1 MMTRKKRVA
10 LPMADAQAARG
21 TRAIIFGIGDE
32 LLRGDYPDLNSS
44 LLARTLLH
52 SGWTVEEI
60 RVIPDDLPGM
70 AAALREAG
78 ERVDLVLTTGGLGP
92 TDDDLTRH
100 AAALAAGVALNFEA
114 GAWQMVL
121 DWYGRSDR
129 TPPESNKRQALV
141 PTGATPLNNTHGTAP
156 GLCMALGGATLF
168 CLPGPPR
175 EVGPMIDGALMLWLK
190 AHAPDGE
197 VLHTSR
203 VFLASLSESLFA
215 DEAGSLLE
223 RHANAL
229 VGVTAQA
236 GRLAVTIT
244 ARAANAEGARELAQ
258 GLQAQFLERFSGHV
272 YSTTEPSLEQ
282 VLGRELIERD
292 MTVTVAES
300 CTLGLVA
307 SALGDVSG
315 ISSVLS
321 ETFCTYSNQVK
332 VDRLGVDPRVLEQHG
347 AVSEAVAEAMALGA
361 AREAGAR
368 LAVAITGLAGPDGG
382 SPAKPVGL
390 VCFACVLDG
399 RVVSVESKRFAPA
412 GRSAIRTWAAS
423 RALHL
428 LLLAVRAAS

>member
-1 MMTRKKRVA
+1 MTKSKVSP
-10 LPMADAQAARG
+10 PMAETKG
-21 TRAIIFGIGDE
+21 TRAIILGIGDE

-60 RVIPDDLPGM
+60 RVVPDDLPGL
-70 AAALREAG
+70 AAALRQAG

-100 AAALAAGVALNFEA
+100 AAAMAADVELRFEQS
-114 GAWQMVL
+114 AWQMVL

-141 PTGATPLNNTHGTAP
+141 PRGATALNNPSGTAP
-156 GLCMALGGATLF
+156 GLRMPLGAATLF

-175 EVGPMIDGALMLWLK
+175 EVGPMIEGELQPWLQ
-190 AHAPDGE
+190 AHAPEGQI
-197 VLHTSR
+197 LHTTR
-203 VFLASLSESLFA
+203 VFLASLSESQFA

-223 RHANAL
+223 RHPDAL

-236 GRLAVTIT
+236 GRLAVTVT
-244 ARAANAEGARELAQ
+244 ARAASAQAARELAE
-258 GLQAQFLERFSGHV
+258 GLQNKFLERFDRHV
-272 YSTTEPSLEQ
+272 YSTSEPALEQ
-282 VLGRELIERD
+282 VLGQELIERNV
-292 MTVTVAES
+292 TVTVAES

-307 SALGDVSG
+307 SALGNVPG

-321 ETFCTYSNQVK
+321 ETFCTYSDQVK
-332 VDRLGVDPRVLEQHG
+332 SSRLGVAPGVLAQHG
-347 AVSEAVAEAMALGA
+347 AVSEPVVEAMALGA

-368 LAVAITGLAGPDGG
+368 LAVAISGLAGPDGG
-382 SPAKPVGL
+382 SPEKPVGL

-399 RVVSVESKRFAPA
+399 QLVSVESKRFAPA
-412 GRSAIRTWAAS
+412 GRATIRAWATS

-428 LLLAVRAAS
+428 LLMALRGAAHA